1 VFGHRQAIDD
11 RPVYPRLNKGCG
23 LRCLRNEYLDGS
35 WEYKK
40 VMKYGTQREEE
51 KS

>member
-11 RPVYPRLNKGCG
+11 GPVYHRLNKGCG

-35 WEYKK
+35 WKYKK
-40 VMKYGTQREEE
+40 VMKYGIQREEE